1 MCQPAD
7 YSIQTRSRNM
17 TEKILIVEDEPR
29 LRTNLKLL
37 LTCAG
42 YDVATAA
49 NGPEALQYLRDEPFA
64 LVIMDIVMEGMSG
77 FEVME
82 QITAHGLETLVIVIT
97 GFASVG
103 SAIEAL
109 HKGAYDYI
117 SKPFDFDMMKF

>member
-1 MCQPAD
+1 
-7 YSIQTRSRNM
+7 M

-37 LTCAG
+37 LTGEG
-42 YDVATAA
+42 YDVTTAA
-49 NGPEALQYLRDEPFA
+49 NGPEAIQYLQRERFA
-64 LVIMDIVMEGMSG
+64 LVIMDIVMEEMSG

-117 SKPFDFDMMKF
+117 PKPFDLR